1 MQTRNRKIQLVA
13 LIVVSTLATAASA
26 DTKLYSMTAAA
37 RQFTGSQLEI
47 PVTGSATSTDAV
59 GQQETSTLGLV
70 QPVLRVWNAQLD
82 RAATAS
88 TDPLWLGGPN
98 QAMQLKTSLAIQ
110 VPPRGVIVT
119 FFEGGRSG
127 PPTLSFCP
135 GGTDPASGGTVFNG
149 AAPYNPN
156 CTVVASAGP
165 GGIGIANGIM
175 RYTATA
181 NQFGGF
187 GAVAAQG
194 TASLAVMQA
203 QPTQNPATTNSGF
216 GSVAFAGDIIDISG
230 VGGPIDDPGGT
241 GALDGIAIKK
251 LLGYTPSGIITQV
264 GATLLPIPALAQTAW
279 GGNLTTGQVMVWVTA
294 VQPGAP
300 TQMVTLTGSDT
311 RTAMGVGSI
320 TLVGG
325 SISKTTL
332 TGHSRT
338 HNKVTFTITPE
349 PTMLLGAS
357 SGFFALLVTHRVMR
371 RRGAST
377 EA

>member
-1 MQTRNRKIQLVA
+1 MMRVIVL
-13 LIVVSTLATAASA
+13 LVVSSWTWAGVASA
-26 DTKLYSMTAAA
+26 DTKLYSMVAGA
-37 RQFTGSQLEI
+37 RQYTGSQLTI
-47 PVTGSATSTDAV
+47 PVTGPATGSGLV
-59 GQQETSTLGLV
+59 QQETSTAGLV
-70 QPVLRVWNAQLD
+70 QPVLRVWDAQLD
-82 RAATAS
+82 RPATAS

-110 VPPRGVIVT
+110 VPPRDVIVT

-156 CTVVASAGP
+156 CTVVASSGAA
-165 GGIGIANGIM
+165 GIGIANGIM

-194 TASLAVMQA
+194 TASLAVMGM
-203 QPTQNPATTNSGF
+203 QPTQNPATSNSGF
-216 GSVAFAGDIIDISG
+216 GTVAFAGDVIDLSG
-230 VGGPIDDPGGT
+230 IGGPIDDPGAT
-241 GALDGIAIKK
+241 GALDGLALKK

-264 GATLLPIPALAQTAW
+264 GATLGAIPNLAQTAW
-279 GGNLTTGQVMVWVTA
+279 NGNLTTGQVMVWVTA

-311 RTAMGVGSI
+311 RTAMGVGNI
-320 TLVGG
+320 TMVGG
-325 SISKTTL
+325 AISKTTL

-338 HNKVTFTITPE
+338 HNSITFTITPE
-349 PTMLLGAS
+349 PTMLLGAT
-357 SGFFALLVTHRVMR
+357 GALIALVLTHRAMR
-371 RRGAST
+371 RRRVSSMI
-377 EA
+377 

>member
-1 MQTRNRKIQLVA
+1 MLLRNQMMRVLVMLVA
-13 LIVVSTLATAASA
+13 ASWAWASVASA
-26 DTKLYSMTAAA
+26 DTKLYSMVAQA
-37 RQFTGSQLEI
+37 RQYTGSQLTI
-47 PVTGSATSTDAV
+47 PVTGPATGSGV
-59 GQQETSTLGLV
+59 LQQETSTLGLV
-70 QPVLRVWNAQLD
+70 QPVLRVWDAQLD
-82 RAATAS
+82 RAATPS

-110 VPPRGVIVT
+110 VPPHGVIVT

-135 GGTDPASGGTVFNG
+135 GGTAVSATVFNG
-149 AAPYNPN
+149 AAPFNPN
-156 CTVVASAGP
+156 CTVVQSSAAA
-165 GGIGIANGIM
+165 GIGIANGIM

-194 TASLAVMQA
+194 TASLAVMGM
-203 QPTQNPATTNSGF
+203 QPTQNPATSSSGF
-216 GSVAFAGDIIDISG
+216 GTVAFAGDVISLSG
-230 VGGPIDDPGGT
+230 VGGPIDDPGAT
-241 GALDGIAIKK
+241 GVLEGIELKK

-264 GATLLPIPALAQTAW
+264 GATIAAVGNLTQTAW

-311 RTAMGVGSI
+311 RTAMGVGNI
-320 TLVGG
+320 TMVGG
-325 SISKTTL
+325 AISKTTL

-338 HNKVTFTITPE
+338 HNSITFTITPE
-349 PTMLLGAS
+349 PTMLLGAT
-357 SGFFALLVTHRVMR
+357 GALVALVVTHQVMR
-371 RRGAST
+371 RRRDSSMV
-377 EA
+377 

>member
-1 MQTRNRKIQLVA
+1 MSIRYQSMRIVA
-13 LIVVSTLATAASA
+13 FLAVLSWVGAAAA
-26 DTKLYSMTAAA
+26 DQKLYSMTSFA
-37 RQFTGSQLEI
+37 RQFTGSSLEI
-47 PVTGSATSTDAV
+47 PVTGPATGSGVVAQTTTTM
-59 GQQETSTLGLV
+59 GTV
-70 QPVLRVWNAQLD
+70 QPVLRVWDAQLD

-88 TDPLWLGGPN
+88 TDPLWLGGVP
-98 QAMQLKTSLAIQ
+98 QALQLKTSLAIQ
-110 VPPRGVIVT
+110 VPPRGVLVT

-135 GGTDPASGGTVFNG
+135 GGTATGATVFNG

-156 CTVVASAGP
+156 CTVVESAPAGV
-165 GGIGIANGIM
+165 GIANGLM

-194 TASLAVMQA
+194 TASLAVMQQA
-203 QPTQNPATTNSGF
+203 PYNNPTPPSGMF
-216 GSVAFAGDIIDISG
+216 GQVAFAGDIISISG
-230 VGGPIDDPGGT
+230 IGGPIDDPGAVGQ
-241 GALDGIAIKK
+241 LDGIAIKQ

-264 GATLLPIPALAQTAW
+264 GATILPIPALTQTVW

-311 RTAMGVGSI
+311 RTAMGVGNI
-320 TLVGG
+320 TMVGG
-325 SISKTTL
+325 SISRTTL

-338 HNKVTFTITPE
+338 HNSITFTITPE

-357 SGFFALLVTHRVMR
+357 GALVALVGTHFVMR
-371 RRGAST
+371 RRSRST
-377 EA
+377 IG